1 MGAITNTNMK
11 ILIFALSGIGDA
23 LMFSPSLKL
32 LRKNFPDAQIDML
45 AMFKGVQ
52 EIYSRNPDLNNVY
65 FWNFLGENPFSSL
78 QYLMRLHMERYNVS
92 INVYPSN
99 RWPYNVISFLIGAKK
114 RLGHEY
120 NHANLSSMNFLNN
133 VRVHEDDTKH
143 NVEDN
148 IELIKKLGITP
159 TLPLPPLDVYL
170 TEKDEIL
177 ASDWLKS
184 NNLTDKKLFIGYHAG
199 SSVLKNHAARRWA
212 PEKFAK
218 LGLQLMKEKNATIL
232 LFGGPDEYELN
243 DSINSLMENKGIV
256 VKVPTLMSSVAL
268 MKRCNV
274 FVVNDS
280 GLMHVAA
287 GLQLPTVS
295 IFAYTNP
302 VYVYPWGTQYVM
314 VRKDLECSPCFYY
327 SPKPATCK
335 WDTDKFRCNSQI
347 QVNEVYTAVETLLSQ
362 NPS

>member
-1 MGAITNTNMK
+1 MK
-11 ILIFALSGIGDA
+11 ILIYALSGIGDA
-23 LMFSPSLKL
+23 LMFSPSIKL
-32 LRKNFPDAQIDML
+32 LRKQFPDAQIDML
-45 AMFKGVQ
+45 VMFKGVQ
-52 EIYSRNPDLNNVY
+52 EIYSRNPHLNNVY

-78 QYLMRLHMERYNVS
+78 RYVLRLHAVKYDVS

-114 RLGHEY
+114 RLGHDY
-120 NHANLSSMNFLNN
+120 NHANFSSMNFLNN
-133 VRVHEDDTKH
+133 VRIHEDDTKH

-148 IELIKKLGITP
+148 IELIKKLGLNP
-159 TLPLPPLDVYL
+159 AQPYPPMDVYL
-170 TEKDEIL
+170 TENDEKL
-177 ASDWLKS
+177 ASEWFSK
-184 NNLTDKKLFIGYHAG
+184 NNLTNTNPIIGYHAG
-199 SSVLKNHAARRWA
+199 SSVLKNQAARRWA

-218 LGLQLMKEKNATIL
+218 LGLQLIEEKSATIL

-243 DSINSLMENKGIV
+243 DTINSMMENRGIV

-268 MKRCNV
+268 MKRCTV

-287 GLQLPTVS
+287 GLQLPSVT

-302 VYVYPWGTQYVM
+302 VYVHPWGTKYIM
-314 VRKDLECSPCFYY
+314 VRKDLDCSPCFYY

-335 WDTDKFRCNSQI
+335 WDTDQFRCNSQI
-347 QVNEVYTAVETLLSQ
+347 QINEVYTAVETLLSQ